1 MPLSL
6 LRIGLF
12 SYRSSLAKNYCLV
25 RPFEVSL
32 LCGSLGV
39 CCHLPRV
46 QSDSTALLETS
57 FCYPTTS
64 VFQRLLKRDTGEGT
78 KADHRARTWFNG
90 YVSLKPTKFT
100 ATPSPPPLQ
109 VKGDEVLPITTTE
122 PGASNRWYENST
134 FIPSFDEQG
143 RWDIQWTGDDETQL
157 KCSWSELYEME
168 YLWVAGETILYS
180 GNNNDDDSHVKR
192 VLGYG
197 HWFAKSVS
205 RQLDRM
211 GTGFETGRHSQI
223 RFQMSEH
230 DQLYKSMLQLTMQHE
245 QKEASS
251 SAANSLRRNSK
262 KNCGPFHGGFKG

>member
-1 MPLSL
+1 MLQDRWDRRRSTTKHLYKMFPPACICSCSSALKKMPLSL

-32 LCGSLGV
+32 LCGFLGV

-100 ATPSPPPLQ
+100 ATPLSSPF
-109 VKGDEVLPITTTE
+109 
-122 PGASNRWYENST
+122 ASERRRGTPHYYY
-134 FIPSFDEQG
+134 
-143 RWDIQWTGDDETQL
+143 RVR
-157 KCSWSELYEME
+157 SE
-168 YLWVAGETILYS
+168 
-180 GNNNDDDSHVKR
+180 
-192 VLGYG
+192 
-197 HWFAKSVS
+197 
-205 RQLDRM
+205 
-211 GTGFETGRHSQI
+211 
-223 RFQMSEH
+223 
-230 DQLYKSMLQLTMQHE
+230 
-245 QKEASS
+245 
-251 SAANSLRRNSK
+251 
-262 KNCGPFHGGFKG
+262 

>member
-1 MPLSL
+1 
-6 LRIGLF
+6 
-12 SYRSSLAKNYCLV
+12 
-25 RPFEVSL
+25 
-32 LCGSLGV
+32 
-39 CCHLPRV
+39 
-46 QSDSTALLETS
+46 
-57 FCYPTTS
+57 
-64 VFQRLLKRDTGEGT
+64 
-78 KADHRARTWFNG
+78 
-90 YVSLKPTKFT
+90 
-100 ATPSPPPLQ
+100 
-109 VKGDEVLPITTTE
+109 
-122 PGASNRWYENST
+122 
-134 FIPSFDEQG
+134 
-143 RWDIQWTGDDETQL
+143 
-157 KCSWSELYEME
+157 ME

-211 GTGFETGRHSQI
+211 GTGFETDRHSQI

-251 SAANSLRRNSK
+251 SAANSLRPNSK